1 MSNREVLILGAGI
14 AGLTVARELALRG
27 WKPLVL
33 ERDRAGSHA
42 SSAAAGILVSRA
54 VVRSQ
59 VPGRM
64 FYTRSLEAYPRWVEE
79 LSRESG
85 LPVRLEEGDD
95 WCLFPQGSRAER
107 FRERL
112 ERESDPE
119 RWEETD
125 TLPPGLDRAARRRD
139 WRVFHFPGERW
150 IRPRELMASLV
161 VAARKAGARIMEGT
175 GPLRLFR
182 DGEGWA
188 IEVAGTR
195 LRAGFAVVAAGPWS
209 GEVLAELGW
218 KADLVPVRGQLAR
231 VPALHGLSAMVH
243 LEDVF
248 YAIPRD
254 GFSVVGATA
263 EHGVIEEGVTAQGL
277 DDLQTRLGQVFP
289 DLDLSKAVETWSGIR
304 PRTRDRVPHVGRLEP
319 GLYLAS
325 GHYRSGISMAPRTGS
340 VIADSL
346 DGISLESDAMEL
358 SPLRSPGGWR
368 RS

>member
-14 AGLTVARELALRG
+14 AGLSVARELALRG
-27 WKPLVL
+27 WNPLVL

-42 SSAAAGILVSRA
+42 SSAAAGILVSRG
-54 VVRSQ
+54 VVRSG

-64 FYTRSLEAYPRWVEE
+64 FYTRSLAAYPRWVAD

-95 WCLFPQGSRAER
+95 WCLFPHGSRAER

-112 ERESDPE
+112 ERESDPA
-119 RWEETD
+119 RWEEAQG
-125 TLPPGLDRAARRRD
+125 LPPQLDRAIGAGP

-150 IRPRELMASLV
+150 IRPRELMESLL
-161 VAARKAGARIMEGT
+161 VAVRKAGARIVEGC
-175 GPLRLFR
+175 GPLRLRR
-182 DGEGWA
+182 DGEGWEV
-188 IEVAGTR
+188 EVAGTR

-209 GEVLAELGW
+209 GEVLADLGW
-218 KADLVPVRGQLAR
+218 RANLVPVRGQLAR
-231 VPALHGLSAMVH
+231 VPALHELPAMVH
-243 LEDVF
+243 LEDAS

-263 EHGVIEEGVTAQGL
+263 EHGVVEETVTPEGL
-277 DDLQTRLGQVFP
+277 GDLRKRLGRVFP
-289 DLDLSKAVETWSGIR
+289 DLDLSTAVETWSGIR
-304 PRTRDRVPHVGRLEP
+304 PRTRDRVPHVGLLEP

-340 VIADSL
+340 AIADSL
-346 DGISLESDAMEL
+346 EGIPPESDATEL
-358 SPLRSPGGWR
+358 SPTRSPGGWR
-368 RS
+368 RT